1 MSSLPHSG
9 LPEML
14 SPDVRIENIDKR
26 MSGSP
31 PQSPKARRTLLASF
45 DPGEEAE
52 ITATGDD
59 DGDGKEKEK
68 EGNEVEEGEV
78 RVNVNLSQL
87 FDSSRV
93 LGRADSNC

>member
-52 ITATGDD
+52 ITATGDA
-59 DGDGKEKEK
+59 DGKEKEK

-78 RVNVNLSQL
+78 RLINDNLSP
-87 FDSSRV
+87 F
-93 LGRADSNC
+93 